1 MAPAARPIPEGYH
14 TITPYLCCRNAAG
27 AIEFYKQALG
37 ATELFAMKQPDGRV
51 GHAELQIGTSRVMMG
66 EPMGEFT
73 AMPAMLHLYVE
84 DCDALYK
91 RAIDAGATPEMEIT
105 DQFYGDRSGG
115 VKDLAGNMWWISTH
129 KEDVPPEEMEKR
141 AKAAMAGKTQ
151 G

>member
-1 MAPAARPIPEGYH
+1 MPVKPVPDGYG
-14 TITPYLCCRNAAG
+14 TVTPYLVIPDVAKVIDFLKKA
-27 AIEFYKQALG
+27 FD
-37 ATELFAMKQPDGRV
+37 ATEPHPPHTGPDGRIM
-51 GHAELQIGTSRVMMG
+51 HAEVQIGDSRIMMG

-73 AMPAMLHLYVE
+73 PMPAMLHLYVE

-91 RAIDAGATPEMEIT
+91 RAIDAGATPVMEIS

-115 VKDLAGNMWWISTH
+115 VKDSAGNMWWIATH

-141 AKAAMAGKTQ
+141 AKAAMAAKTQ

>member
-1 MAPAARPIPEGYH
+1 MSVKPVPDGYG
-14 TITPYLCCRNAAG
+14 TVTPYLVIPDVAKV
-27 AIEFYKQALG
+27 IEFLKKAFD
-37 ATELFAMKQPDGRV
+37 ATEPHPPHTAPDGRIM
-51 GHAELQIGTSRVMMG
+51 HAEVQIGTSRVMMG